1 MRQTRHYH
9 ALDVGLDRGPCLP
22 GLRWAGGQQWT
33 QVAWCYG
40 GEDGARG
47 ESVIVLDYW
56 GLLLAW
62 AANRWSWR
70 ALLSSMAAWAA
81 SRNCDEF
88 IVAGEED
95 IDSGREEK
103 GRIDSRH
110 ELCLYIALESNHKR
124 RLGHIYMHVVLR
136 KVDRK
141 SGGPFR
147 TLLSHFCFG
156 SSGAPYRLRRVCHR
170 EICDPT
176 FPNSP
181 LHRLWA
187 ES

>member
-1 MRQTRHYH
+1 M
-9 ALDVGLDRGPCLP
+9 LV
-22 GLRWAGGQQWT
+22 
-33 QVAWCYG
+33 
-40 GEDGARG
+40 
-47 ESVIVLDYW
+47 
-56 GLLLAW
+56 W

-81 SRNCDEF
+81 SRNCEEF

-95 IDSGREEK
+95 IDGGREEE

-110 ELCLYIALESNHKR
+110 ELYLYIALESNYKR
-124 RLGHIYMHVVLR
+124 RLGHIDMHVVLR

-141 SGGPFR
+141 SGGLFR
-147 TLLSHFCFG
+147 TLPSYFCFG

-170 EICDPT
+170 GIICDPT
-176 FPNSP
+176 LPNSP